1 MGNKVFEGYDMEGG
15 REREGGDIKVEDGW
29 NR

>member
-1 MGNKVFEGYDMEGG
+1 MGNKVFEEYDVGGGGEG
-15 REREGGDIKVEDGW
+15 ERDIQVEDGW